1 MPGRV
6 PPFTSSAAKQMNPML
21 GAMGQTDTGSGL
33 GQMDH
38 MQHMQT
44 TMAPS
49 PMIPISQPTSMHQ
62 SADLNATPISTS
74 SVINA
79 SSNLLDP
86 FAGVVEPIAPVI
98 ATPVS
103 NSSRM
108 DPTANQPMDTGL
120 SSLSQEMLSQHGHSM
135 HSDAMQSDTRTSMME
150 KSMAMPPTSMVD
162 NLSSNATQMQLPSV
176 MHDTDSH
183 KDQSQDHNSGQLP
196 RISEAFDTPLLGD
209 AMKPL
214 DTGDM
219 SNDHHDS
226 IMQHKSED
234 SRSQEAIPSFDMVK
248 QSLHSDTSNQND
260 MLGNN
265 GLNDDNA
272 MQQAPNDT
280 DNQMTDTTF
289 ASATTS
295 IDNVIGQDTQSMSFD
310 QSSNHSQYS
319 MPPTAVA
326 QTTVAAPIGASGT
339 MVTAVPNDPSQNMY
353 APSSYDPM
361 MTNVLPQMPMM
372 QNYPPPMSHH
382 AEKSMLQQQLSELY
396 CIPPT
401 PEIHEKIK
409 RLDDRLKLLQQHETN
424 EQCMGGPQCVL
435 LNPMMAAPMIESP
448 QVSSTTGR
456 GRGRS
461 GTAKPR
467 KPRQKKADK
476 QQQSPGDGNA
486 DSGDVMPSIKAA
498 TDQLPVSED
507 CVTQGAGLAPDD
519 MLGELNDANEGEDG
533 SQEDGNE
540 LDTST
545 TADGKKPKKPRRSG
559 KPKDPNRPK
568 ERTRKP
574 RDPNEP
580 KKRSRAKKGEV
591 AGDVV
596 DTSDINQSVN
606 ETADES
612 TIRDGDASFGDGVTD
627 FDDIPVSKIPIK
639 SLLDAKKDEESAQ
652 SDIETSTP
660 KRNRRSSG
668 GRSGVRRRR
677 GAGGARGSAKKG
689 NRSRARIIV
698 ESDGEGEDLG
708 KLEYSRIAPFTCA
721 RFYFPALTL
730 FHFSI
735 DFVQMG
741 NK

>member
-1 MPGRV
+1 
-6 PPFTSSAAKQMNPML
+6 MNPML
-21 GAMGQTDTGSGL
+21 GTMGQADNSAGL

-38 MQHMQT
+38 MQHMQSA
-44 TMAPS
+44 MAPN

-74 SVINA
+74 SV
-79 SSNLLDP
+79 LDP
-86 FAGVVEPIAPVI
+86 FASVEPIASVI

-103 NSSRM
+103 NPPNSLM
-108 DPTANQPMDTGL
+108 DPSSNQSMDTGL
-120 SSLSQEMLSQHGHSM
+120 SSMSQDQMLSQHGHSM
-135 HSDAMQSDTRTSMME
+135 QSGIHSDAMQSDTRASMMD

-162 NLSSNATQMQLPSV
+162 NSSSNTQQMQLSSV
-176 MHDTDSH
+176 MHDSDSH
-183 KDQSQDHNSGQLP
+183 KDPSQDHTSGQLP

-219 SNDHHDS
+219 SNDQHDS
-226 IMQHKSED
+226 VMQHKSGDD

-248 QSLHSDTSNQND
+248 QSLHPDASNQND
-260 MLGNN
+260 ILGNN
-265 GLNDDNA
+265 GLSDDNA

-280 DNQMTDTTF
+280 DNQIGETTF
-289 ASATTS
+289 ASATPS
-295 IDNVIGQDTQSMSFD
+295 IDNVIAQDTQSMSFD

-319 MPPTAVA
+319 MQATAAA
-326 QTTVAAPIGASGT
+326 QTTVAAPIGAASGIT
-339 MVTAVPNDPSQNMY
+339 SAGQNDSGQNMY
-353 APSSYDPM
+353 APNSYDPM
-361 MTNVLPQMPMM
+361 MTNVVPQMPMM

-435 LNPMMAAPMIESP
+435 LNPMMTAPMIESP

-519 MLGELNDANEGEDG
+519 MLGELNDANEGDDG
-533 SQEDGNE
+533 SQEDGHE

-568 ERTRKP
+568 ERSRKP

-580 KKRSRAKKGEV
+580 KKKSRAKKGEV
-591 AGDVV
+591 AGDVA

-612 TIRDGDASFGDGVTD
+612 TIREGDTSFGDGVTD

-639 SLLDAKKDEESAQ
+639 SLLDAKKEEESAQ

-708 KLEYSRIAPFTCA
+708 KFKK
-721 RFYFPALTL
+721 FK
-730 FHFSI
+730 
-735 DFVQMG
+735 FV
-741 NK
+741 